1 MTNEELKSKEQIPV
15 ETPPAEE
22 ESILNRPRPKLNM
35 AGQKNP
41 QKKLPEKT
49 VIEEK
54 KVTAEEP
61 PKKPQSEIIME
72 KALDIWNMIMELLK
86 KVFAERLKTGYGLK
100 DAGKMIISNSRMMT
114 ISLVLILITIFIS
127 IFLYHYIY
135 SGFSTLLVSFY
146 SKPPALDGL
155 LDYLYYPLWGL
166 TKLAFHAVIISISFF
181 IPFIL
186 AYILTSPVQSMIR
199 YMTDDMFLGKTVENT
214 DFSFEDAIE
223 DIKQTLPSAGI
234 ALGALFAAFFLNLI
248 AVIGQ
253 VSAFVIIIAISA
265 LLVNEMSFRKYGF
278 DPKKKLLWMKDHSF
292 HCLRTG
298 SLPSFLSALP
308 LINNVIIAFLMPLF
322 IVHAA
327 LNFEQTVKEG
337 KDNHAI

>member
-1 MTNEELKSKEQIPV
+1 MTSEELKSKEQTPV
-15 ETPPAEE
+15 ETAPAEE

-49 VIEEK
+49 AVEEK
-54 KVTAEEP
+54 KAVQEEP
-61 PKKPQSEIIME
+61 PKKPKSEIIME
-72 KALDIWNMIMELLK
+72 KALEIGNNILETGKKLLSEK
-86 KVFAERLKTGYGLK
+86 TKTGYSLK
-100 DAGKMIISNSRMMT
+100 ECGKLILSNSRIMT
-114 ISLVLILITIFIS
+114 ISLAMILITLFIS

-135 SGFSTLLVSFY
+135 SGFSSLLVSFY
-146 SKPPALDGL
+146 SKPPALEGL
-155 LDYLYYPLWGL
+155 FDYLYYPFWAL
-166 TKLAFHAVIISISFF
+166 TKLAFHAVMVSISFL

-186 AYILTSPVQSMIR
+186 ACLITSPVQSMIR
-199 YMTDDMFLGKTVENT
+199 YMTDDVFNGKSIDNT

-223 DIKQTLPSAGI
+223 DIKETLPLAGI
-234 ALGALFAAFFLNLI
+234 AAGLAFAAFFLNLI

-253 VSAFVIIIAISA
+253 IFAFIIIIAAFTLI
-265 LLVNEMSFRKYGF
+265 VNEMSFRKYGF
-278 DPKKKLLWMKDHSF
+278 DPKKKLIWMKDHAF

-298 SLPSFLSALP
+298 SLPAILSSLP
-308 LINNVIIAFLMPLF
+308 LINNVVIAFLMPLF

-337 KDNHAI
+337 KDDHAV